1 MPHRITNSNL
11 KQRGSRRG
19 PWLTSLVMYSNC
31 MRYVDE
37 QGIRAS
43 ELELLARTATNLNGM
58 ERWGYVAV
66 APDPDDRRPKPPR
79 SHWLIRATAA
89 GLAAREVWHPLFGEI
104 ENRWRDRFGPNE
116 IGTLQNSLLQLITQL
131 ETNLPDCLP
140 ILGYGLLCKPPERRP
155 TVAHR
160 RTEISNDELSL
171 VALLSK
177 ALLAFALEFESESD
191 LSLAISANILRVL
204 GEKSQRLRDIPSIAG
219 LSKESVNV
227 GLGILRKKHFI
238 EEVPAEKGGRGKLIR
253 LTSSGVAAQRAALDL
268 IASLEQKW
276 RTRYGANIFNSLRDS
291 LEKIAGNGSAPSSPL
306 FRGLTPYPDGWRAT
320 VPPVSTLPQFPMV
333 LHRGGYPDGS

>member
-1 MPHRITNSNL
+1 MVCFANRPIGAKPS
-11 KQRGSRRG
+11 
-19 PWLTSLVMYSNC
+19 P
-31 MRYVDE
+31 
-37 QGIRAS
+37 I
-43 ELELLARTATNLNGM
+43 
-58 ERWGYVAV
+58 
-66 APDPDDRRPKPPR
+66 DD
-79 SHWLIRATAA
+79 
-89 GLAAREVWHPLFGEI
+89 
-104 ENRWRDRFGPNE
+104 
-116 IGTLQNSLLQLITQL
+116 
-131 ETNLPDCLP
+131 
-140 ILGYGLLCKPPERRP
+140 
-155 TVAHR
+155 
-160 RTEISNDELSL
+160 TEISNDELSL

-204 GEKSQRLRDIPSIAG
+204 SEKSQRLRDIPSIAG
-219 LSKESVNV
+219 VSKESANV
-227 GLGILRKKHFI
+227 ALGILRKKHFI

-291 LEKIAGNGSAPSSPL
+291 LEKIAGNGSAQTSPL

-320 VPPVSTLPQFPMV
+320 VPPMPTLPQFPMV